1 VNPAE
6 FAARFAVSRET
17 QDRLEAFAAL
27 LLRWNA
33 RINLIGRSTESQ
45 LWTRHMADS
54 AQLWALRPKILTH
67 WVDMGAGAGFPGLVI
82 AALAQADA
90 PDLRVTLVESDVRKC
105 AFLAE
110 AARAMDIHPVIRAER
125 IEATPPLQAD
135 VLSARALAPLEILVE
150 YVTKHRRPDGIGLFP
165 KGEAVHKEMEAAA
178 KRWRFEYRIHP
189 SVTESQGAIV
199 EVGAVSS
206 V

>member
-1 VNPAE
+1 
-6 FAARFAVSRET
+6 
-17 QDRLEAFAAL
+17 
-27 LLRWNA
+27 
-33 RINLIGRSTESQ
+33 
-45 LWTRHMADS
+45 MADS
-54 AQLWALRPKILTH
+54 AQLWALRPTTLGH

-110 AARAMDIHPVIRAER
+110 AARVMDIHPVIRAER
-125 IEATPPLQAD
+125 IEAILPLQAD
-135 VLSARALAPLEILVE
+135 VLSARALAPLETLVE

-165 KGEAVHKEMEAAA
+165 KGEAVHKEIEAAA

>member
-1 VNPAE
+1 
-6 FAARFAVSRET
+6 
-17 QDRLEAFAAL
+17 
-27 LLRWNA
+27 
-33 RINLIGRSTESQ
+33 
-45 LWTRHMADS
+45 MADS
-54 AQLWALRPKILTH
+54 AQLWALRPRSVTH

-82 AALAQADA
+82 AALARVEA

-110 AARAMDIHPVIRAER
+110 AARVMDIHPFIRAER
-125 IEATPPLQAD
+125 IEAIPPLQAD
-135 VLSARALAPLEILVE
+135 VLSARALAPLETLVE
-150 YVTKHRRPDGIGLFP
+150 YLTKHRRPDGIGLFP
-165 KGEAVHKEMEAAA
+165 KGEAVHKEIEAAA
-178 KRWRFEYRIHP
+178 KRWRFEYRILP

>member
-1 VNPAE
+1 MSPEE

-17 QDRLEAFAAL
+17 QVKLDAFAAI

-45 LWTRHMADS
+45 LWIRHMADS
-54 AQLWALRPKILTH
+54 AQLWALRPKSVTH

-82 AALAQADA
+82 AAFAQSEA
-90 PDLRVTLVESDVRKC
+90 PDVRITLVESDARKC

-110 AARAMDIHPVIRAER
+110 AARAMDVQPFIRAER
-125 IEATPPLQAD
+125 IEAIPPLKAD
-135 VLSARALAPLEILVE
+135 VLSARALAPLESLLE

-165 KGEAVHKEMEAAA
+165 KGEAVHKEIEAAA
-178 KRWRFEYRIHP
+178 GRWRFEYRIHP